1 MSLPALFLHSLQ
13 DASKAFNQS
22 SFDKSTQD
30 LIRSSLAD
38 LKSLSSRIVGLSLF
52 SPNETLEDIST
63 RDLIYLLVPYALAE
77 VQGRLRTEGND
88 ERIGCL
94 KQSRAYIL
102 TFLSNLE
109 NYETVPDSER
119 MLHAQDV
126 TTIKD
131 PASRRELKIKQ
142 YQREKDLRSRIE
154 AIRKRRGQLPTQVE
168 IESDFELIASLLP
181 KNDEEDTES
190 ESEDILRETTLLLL
204 RLCYAQAQSQL
215 VSLGQELDLLQSAP
229 SFPPTP
235 RPPPE
240 DGRRSKER
248 VAENDMWKLDAPGGT
263 DGKGPLLDPQGKPL
277 RPFTILPAGSSDRT
291 RLAAQVFGPGHR
303 LPTMTIDEYLQTEQD
318 RGNILT
324 GGGPASET
332 ALTSS
337 EQLDLDSQMD
347 GTSGGAEKEEIKRL
361 KDEKWA
367 QFTDENPR
375 GAGNTMNRG

>member
-1 MSLPALFLHSLQ
+1 M
-13 DASKAFNQS
+13 
-22 SFDKSTQD
+22 
-30 LIRSSLAD
+30 
-38 LKSLSSRIVGLSLF
+38 
-52 SPNETLEDIST
+52 
-63 RDLIYLLVPYALAE
+63 
-77 VQGRLRTEGND
+77 
-88 ERIGCL
+88 
-94 KQSRAYIL
+94 
-102 TFLSNLE
+102 
-109 NYETVPDSER
+109 
-119 MLHAQDV
+119 
-126 TTIKD
+126 
-131 PASRRELKIKQ
+131 
-142 YQREKDLRSRIE
+142 
-154 AIRKRRGQLPTQVE
+154 
-168 IESDFELIASLLP
+168 P
-181 KNDEEDTES
+181 KNEEDTES

-235 RPPPE
+235 PPPPE
-240 DGRRSKER
+240 DDRRSKER
-248 VAENDMWKLDAPGGT
+248 VAENNMWKLDAPQRP

-277 RPFTILPAGSSDRT
+277 RPFTILPAGSSDRA

-303 LPTMTIDEYLQTEQD
+303 LPTMTIDEYLQIEQE

-324 GGGPASET
+324 GGGPASES

-347 GTSGGAEKEEIKRL
+347 GTSGGAEKEETKRL